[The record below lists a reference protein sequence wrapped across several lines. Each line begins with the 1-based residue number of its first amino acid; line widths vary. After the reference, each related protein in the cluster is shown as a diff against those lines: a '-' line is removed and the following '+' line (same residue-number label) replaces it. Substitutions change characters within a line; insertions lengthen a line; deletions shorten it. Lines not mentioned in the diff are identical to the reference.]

1 MSRLLLLTAAGAMVL
16 AAQAPLAGPSLG
28 FIFDAQ
34 GQALRPIRG
43 IPGAST
49 FGDPLP
55 ASSPFTAAALSLNQ
69 NLAIVNDGAWKSL
82 LLTSSADPSPL
93 PEGLPASAR
102 LAVSET
108 GSAAAFYDATA
119 NTLSVVT
126 GIGAASTALNAVALD
141 ALPGAITAMAVGDDG
156 ALLLS
161 SSITGDSGNPAGE
174 ALFWIAADGSTRQLA
189 TLTSAAAVMLSN
201 HGATALVT
209 DRGANQVWKI
219 QDPGG
224 NAALTPLAS
233 DADGVSSPA
242 GAALSPDGKQ
252 LWIANAGAHNVLG
265 VNLGDRTTTT
275 LNCSFDLATLLPLSD
290 GQTFRLN
297 DLGTGPVWLLDAAPG
312 VDPRLVFIPAL
323 PAAATDAQEAAQ

>member
-1 MSRLLLLTAAGAMVL
+1 MSRLLLLTAAGTMVL

-34 GQALRPIRG
+34 AQALRPIRG
-43 IPGAST
+43 IPGASM

-55 ASSPFTAAALSLNQ
+55 AASPFTAAAISLSQ
-69 NLAIVNDGAWKSL
+69 NLAIVNDGSWKSL
-82 LLTSSADPSPL
+82 SLTSAGDPSPL
-93 PEGLPASAR
+93 PDGLPASAR
-102 LAVSET
+102 LAVSDT

-119 NTLSVVT
+119 NALTVVT
-126 GIGAASTALNAVALD
+126 GIATANTALNAVALD
-141 ALPGAITAMAVGDDG
+141 ALPGAITAMSVGDDG

-161 SSITGDSGNPAGE
+161 SSITDDSGNPAGE
-174 ALFWIAADGSTRQLA
+174 ALFWIGADGSRRQLA
-189 TLTSAAAVMLSN
+189 TLTSTAAVLLWN

-224 NAALTPLAS
+224 NAALTALAS

-242 GAALSPDGKQ
+242 GAALSADGNQ

-265 VNLGDRTTTT
+265 INLGDRTTTT
-275 LNCSFDLATLLPLSD
+275 LNCSFDLATLLPMSD

-297 DLGTGPVWLLDAAPG
+297 ELGTGPVWLLAAAPG
-312 VDPRLVFIPAL
+312 VDPRIVFIPAL
-323 PAAATDAQEAAQ
+323 PSATADTQEAAQ